1 MKVFSVNKD
10 SYVQYKYVILLTVN
24 CILKKHSYSHSAFL
38 VLKGLFGSLGK
49 RVIQIL
55 AVEQFIRL

>member
-1 MKVFSVNKD
+1 MCS
-10 SYVQYKYVILLTVN
+10 SIKYDIVLTVN
-24 CILKKHSYSHSAFL
+24 CILKNSYSHSAFL

-49 RVIQIL
+49 GVIQIL